1 MPALPVHA
9 INSALSSYVTSDND
23 LDSMLNLVMPRLYAL
38 GPWRDL
44 VYEWTIETDNDYFAL
59 PEHAET
65 ALGVMVSDAPEQIQA
80 RWHDYRTSGYVA
92 NGPSPIYGV
101 IDDGWHVTK
110 EDIDIESTTDT
121 FGIDFDPVTPNTT
134 LPSEGTIT
142 ITGWRETTGDTDRDS
157 KATEVIEMDG
167 SATLA
172 SAYTDWHEITEII
185 FEGLHEMV
193 DIIAVEGATDLAT
206 LATVR
211 GDGTTRY
218 RRYRFSNPSNST
230 VGVRLLLKRA
240 WMPVM
245 SKNDLIYLGNLSA
258 IKHGLLGLIAEDNAD
273 LERANYHWGLAKLLL
288 EDEVDASRGPAK
300 PAIKLNPYGDG
311 SNIANF
317 L

>member
-1 MPALPVHA
+1 MPALTVRA
-9 INSALSSYVTSDND
+9 ITKALSGYVRPDED
-23 LDSMLNLVMPRLYAL
+23 IVAKLNLVMPRLYAM

-65 ALGVMVSDAPEQIQA
+65 ALGVMVSDAPEQIQN
-80 RWHDYRTSGYVA
+80 RWRDYRNSGYMTS
-92 NGPSPIYGV
+92 GPSPIYGV
-101 IDDGWHVTK
+101 IDDGWHTTK
-110 EDIDIESTTDT
+110 EDIDIDATADT

-157 KATEVIEMDG
+157 KSIEVIEMDG
-167 SATLA
+167 SATLT
-172 SAYTDWHEITEII
+172 SAYSDWYEITEII
-185 FEGLHEMV
+185 FEDLHEMV

-206 LATVR
+206 LASVR

-218 RRYRFSNPSNST
+218 RRYRFSNPSSNT

-240 WMPVM
+240 WVPVLVE
-245 SKNDLIYLGNLSA
+245 NDLIHLGNLSA
-258 IKHGLLGLIAEDNAD
+258 IKHGLLGMVAEDNAD
-273 LERANYHWGLAKLLL
+273 LERANYHWGVCKILL
-288 EDEVDASRGPAK
+288 EDEVDAARGPAK
-300 PAIKLNPYGDG
+300 PTVRLDPTGTGTAIP
-311 SNIANF
+311 NI